1 MFGIGGCEELKSSIV
16 WVQRH
21 EKCEHQMKRCV
32 ADQKVSDWQM
42 TPCVTVLLWMATVA
56 QLNPPIMCII
66 GLPTTWR
73 DIATARPF
81 NGQMSDVLEVNA
93 SIIQGCMSSMQ
104 RTCILLRRVIA

>member
-56 QLNPPIMCII
+56 QLNPPDYVHNWLANYLEGHCHC
-66 GLPTTWR
+66 T
-73 DIATARPF
+73 PF
-81 NGQMSDVLEVNA
+81 
-93 SIIQGCMSSMQ
+93 
-104 RTCILLRRVIA
+104 